1 MKPDLIMKLARDEIR
16 ELKPCIH
23 GGEVWKYYPQYGSI
37 LDFSAN
43 VNPLG
48 PPRKAIEAIEK
59 NLWQIPFYPDPDS
72 NTLREVISNYLGG
85 ISPGNIIVGNG
96 STELIYL
103 FCEVFIRSGDEAI
116 IPIPT
121 FGEYENAVRKAG
133 GIPKNVKLDEN
144 FKINP
149 SSIIRE
155 IGPKT
160 KMIFICNPNN
170 PTSTLTSK
178 DDLLEIIEYGDREE
192 VLVFIDEDFIEFID
206 GDFSLVG
213 EVRTYRN
220 LFILRSLTKSFGLT
234 GLRVGYG
241 VSCEEIINLL
251 SKGKIPWNVNCLA
264 QAAAI
269 AALQDTEYLEK
280 TRRLIREEREFLLNE
295 LKKIH
300 GLKVFPAYAN
310 FIFIDIRQTG
320 LTSTQLKEKMLK
332 HGILIRDCSSFRG
345 LDEYYIRV
353 SVRTRRENERL
364 LEALKSIIGNS

>member
-1 MKPDLIMKLARDEIR
+1 MKPDSIMKLARDEIKG
-16 ELKPCIH
+16 LKPCIH

-133 GIPKNVKLDEN
+133 GIPKHVKLDEN
-144 FKINP
+144 FKINTN
-149 SSIIRE
+149 SIIRE

-160 KMIFICNPNN
+160 KIIFICNPNN

-178 DDLLEIIEYGDREE
+178 DDLLEII
-192 VLVFIDEDFIEFID
+192 
-206 GDFSLVG
+206 S
-213 EVRTYRN
+213 
-220 LFILRSLTKSFGLT
+220 
-234 GLRVGYG
+234 
-241 VSCEEIINLL
+241 
-251 SKGKIPWNVNCLA
+251 
-264 QAAAI
+264 
-269 AALQDTEYLEK
+269 
-280 TRRLIREEREFLLNE
+280 
-295 LKKIH
+295 IH
-300 GLKVFPAYAN
+300 
-310 FIFIDIRQTG
+310 R
-320 LTSTQLKEKMLK
+320 
-332 HGILIRDCSSFRG
+332 
-345 LDEYYIRV
+345 
-353 SVRTRRENERL
+353 
-364 LEALKSIIGNS
+364 